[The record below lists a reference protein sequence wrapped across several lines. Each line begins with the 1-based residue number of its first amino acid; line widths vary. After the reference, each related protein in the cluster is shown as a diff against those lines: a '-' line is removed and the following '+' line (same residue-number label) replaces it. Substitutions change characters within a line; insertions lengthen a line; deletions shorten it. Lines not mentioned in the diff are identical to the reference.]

1 MIRAISAA
9 IVMSLLLLLYVWE
22 RVDLVRLG
30 YRIQQLQA
38 QHTALKRQNDELN
51 VKLSALT
58 SPERIARVA
67 IDGLG
72 MRAPRPG
79 QVVLVSLSPERL
91 PGRRPTSPRVRLA
104 SNDVDR

>member
-9 IVMSLLLLLYVWE
+9 IVMSLLLLYVWE

-38 QHTALKRQNDELN
+38 QHTTLKRQSDALN

-67 IDGLG
+67 IDRLG

-79 QVVLVSLSPERL
+79 QVVLVSLSPERP
-91 PGRRPTSPRVRLA
+91 PGQPPTSPLVRLA
-104 SNDVDR
+104 SNGVDR